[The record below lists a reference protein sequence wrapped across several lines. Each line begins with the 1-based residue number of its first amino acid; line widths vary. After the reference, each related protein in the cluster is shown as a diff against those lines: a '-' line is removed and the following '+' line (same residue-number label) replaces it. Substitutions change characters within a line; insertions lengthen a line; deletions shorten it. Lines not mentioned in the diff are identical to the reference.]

1 MNSYTFDA
9 ISLARIL
16 SNNGVKILDE
26 ECCVCYENFIDID
39 SMDLLHL
46 YEKLGSENKIP
57 KKLSQEIIS
66 TCASNTLS
74 YNDRFECVTCNS
86 GKVCHGCI
94 SKSIDELDKAH
105 GILASSLPSLSS
117 SAALPSSVTLPSS
130 AALPSSTAGAAGA
143 GASSKGRGSISW
155 APLIEKQ
162 PVLLSMHGMLDEKD
176 TMEHTRVITCP
187 ICEEARRL
195 VEGSGIKTRR
205 FTS

>member
-1 MNSYTFDA
+1 MNSYTFE
-9 ISLARIL
+9 IL

-39 SMDLLHL
+39 TFDLLHL

-94 SKSIDELDKAH
+94 SKSIDELDKA
-105 GILASSLPSLSS
+105 
-117 SAALPSSVTLPSS
+117 
-130 AALPSSTAGAAGA
+130 
-143 GASSKGRGSISW
+143 
-155 APLIEKQ
+155 Q
-162 PVLLSMHGMLDEKD
+162 GMLDEKD